1 MVWVDTV
8 HSEIIQFI
16 NLRGKKM
23 NHEQLVINSLG
34 LEIANNHVTIADLR
48 AQLELKNQELN
59 QANFTIEN
67 LQKENLQKEN
77 DSLRNSYEQTEDEVN
92 NNG

>member
-1 MVWVDTV
+1 
-8 HSEIIQFI
+8 
-16 NLRGKKM
+16 M
-23 NHEQLVINSLG
+23 NHEQLVINNLG
-34 LEIANNHVTIADLR
+34 LEIANSQVTIADLR

-59 QANFTIEN
+59 QANLTI
-67 LQKENLQKEN
+67 ENLQKEN

>member
-1 MVWVDTV
+1 
-8 HSEIIQFI
+8 
-16 NLRGKKM
+16 M
-23 NHEQLVINSLG
+23 NHEQLVINNLG
-34 LEIANNHVTIADLR
+34 LEIANAQVTIADLR

-59 QANFTIEN
+59 QANLNIEN
-67 LQKENLQKEN
+67 LKKEN

>member
-1 MVWVDTV
+1 MAIGPMVGL
-8 HSEIIQFI
+8 I

-23 NHEQLVINSLG
+23 NHEQLVINNLG
-34 LEIANNHVTIADLR
+34 LEIANNQVTIADLR

-59 QANFTIEN
+59 QVNLTIEN
-67 LQKENLQKEN
+67 LKKEN

>member
-1 MVWVDTV
+1 
-8 HSEIIQFI
+8 
-16 NLRGKKM
+16 M
-23 NHEQLVINSLG
+23 NHEQLVINNLG
-34 LEIANNHVTIADLR
+34 LEIANNQVSIADLR

-59 QANFTIEN
+59 QANLTIEN
-67 LQKENLQKEN
+67 LKKEN

>member
-1 MVWVDTV
+1 
-8 HSEIIQFI
+8 
-16 NLRGKKM
+16 M
-23 NHEQLVINSLG
+23 NHEQLVINNLG
-34 LEIANNHVTIADLR
+34 LEIANSQVTIADLR

-59 QANFTIEN
+59 QANLTIKN
-67 LQKENLQKEN
+67 LKKEN

>member
-1 MVWVDTV
+1 
-8 HSEIIQFI
+8 
-16 NLRGKKM
+16 M
-23 NHEQLVINSLG
+23 NHEQLVINNLG
-34 LEIANNHVTIADLR
+34 LEIANTQVTIADLR

-59 QANFTIEN
+59 QANLTIEN
-67 LQKENLQKEN
+67 LKKEN

>member
-1 MVWVDTV
+1 
-8 HSEIIQFI
+8 
-16 NLRGKKM
+16 M
-23 NHEQLVINSLG
+23 NHEQLMINNLG
-34 LEIANNHVTIADLR
+34 LEIANNQVTIADLR

-59 QANFTIEN
+59 QANLTIEN
-67 LQKENLQKEN
+67 LKKEN

>member
-1 MVWVDTV
+1 
-8 HSEIIQFI
+8 
-16 NLRGKKM
+16 M
-23 NHEQLVINSLG
+23 NHEQLMINNLG
-34 LEIANNHVTIADLR
+34 LEIANNQVTIADLR

-59 QANFTIEN
+59 QANLNIEN
-67 LQKENLQKEN
+67 LKKEN